1 MANYNLVV
9 DSKFQPFSFER
20 YIQPYQLYAEAYEK
34 RQEAYDKLAEDSSK
48 WGEQLDPSSQAYSMW
63 KSFQDEITQ
72 AADDLSSQGLTI
84 GNRKALSNVRK
95 SYGQKIKA
103 IEEADKRMQAQA
115 ALRQQMQ
122 AKDSSIEYKSGLK
135 IDDFLHGGQGSN
147 ESLSGATMRAETA
160 DMASKLGQSIYSN
173 PSFSKVM
180 GGSYWQIAQANG
192 YSPDVLGYI
201 RSGEWRN
208 LPHGKNASD
217 ADNKLYND
225 IKQVADLYTSQINR
239 TKGYSQD
246 AQARLG
252 EQIFQGLYSGL
263 EKPKYDFQRN
273 MDYMS
278 AAERDA
284 SARGWQGLTLEKA
297 AQDERQREFNLSY
310 QLDLPKAATSGKDKG
325 KGEDILMSN
334 KPVYINALGTS
345 LIDAK
350 DSQGNQKN
358 LENAVKLERPL
369 QNLHRHP
376 NLMKVLANISG
387 VNLKNKNITNSDIW
401 NKLKSDVMPYYD
413 IYYNGNI
420 DNIDSDSEDLI
431 LELRPKTTKVPDY
444 GQSWSGYQEPKNNQK
459 PAKKVIQTSTA
470 KPKPTTTNN
479 TDSSDPNSPLNA
491 FPTN

>member
-1 MANYNLVV
+1 MNLNLVV
-9 DSKFQPFSFER
+9 NSRFKPFS
-20 YIQPYQLYAEAYEK
+20 YQELLAPALMATEAHEK

-48 WGEQLDPSSQAYSMW
+48 WGEQLDPSSQAYGMW

-103 IEEADKRMQAQA
+103 IEEADKRLQAQA

-135 IDDFLHGGQGSN
+135 IDDFLHGRQGSN

-225 IKQVADLYTSQINR
+225 IKQVSDLYQSQINR
-239 TKGYSQD
+239 TQGYSQD

-278 AAERDA
+278 AAERA
-284 SARGWQGLTLEKA
+284 S
-297 AQDERQREFNLSY
+297 
-310 QLDLPKAATSGKDKG
+310 
-325 KGEDILMSN
+325 
-334 KPVYINALGTS
+334 NALGRDNLAQRKTEFDEQMKLQRALYGLDKDYKPVS
-345 LIDAK
+345 TPIKGSKSGDSKSKTEKVDRIKQPVVIATFYQGDVGDRDTDETGIHKTKTAEVAGKYTQIKEENGTYNVSGAFDNTPTIKAYEELNIYEKKQADKQTKGDPNKDA
-350 DSQGNQKN
+350 
-358 LENAVKLERPL
+358 
-369 QNLHRHP
+369 
-376 NLMKVLANISG
+376 
-387 VNLKNKNITNSDIW
+387 
-401 NKLKSDVMPYYD
+401 Y
-413 IYYNGNI
+413 IYYTGRVNGHIHGIAVVPKSTINTNKQEI
-420 DNIDSDSEDLI
+420 DED
-431 LELRPKTTKVPDY
+431 TY
-444 GQSWSGYQEPKNNQK
+444 
-459 PAKKVIQTSTA
+459 
-470 KPKPTTTNN
+470 
-479 TDSSDPNSPLNA
+479 
-491 FPTN
+491 

>member
-1 MANYNLVV
+1 MANLSLVV
-9 DSKFQPFSFER
+9 NSKFQPFSFER
-20 YIQPYQLYAEAYEK
+20 YIQPYQIYGQAYEK

-48 WGEQLDPSSQAYSMW
+48 WGEQLDPSSQAYGMW

-72 AADDLSSQGLTI
+72 AADSLSSQGLTI
-84 GNRKALSNVRK
+84 NNRKALSNVRK
-95 SYGQKIKA
+95 SYGNKIKA

-115 ALRQQMQ
+115 TLRQQMQ

-135 IDDFLHGGQGSN
+135 IDDFLHGKSGNN

-201 RSGEWRN
+201 KSGEWKK
-208 LPHGKNASD
+208 LAHGKNASD

-273 MDYMS
+273 LDYMT
-278 AAERDA
+278 AAEKA
-284 SARGWQGLTLEKA
+284 S
-297 AQDERQREFNLSY
+297 
-310 QLDLPKAATSGKDKG
+310 
-325 KGEDILMSN
+325 
-334 KPVYINALGTS
+334 NALGWANLNQRKEEFRYQQDQDQGTLLPDGSRVKPVGGGRVLKIGKDGKVEIIKAPSDSSTDNS
-345 LIDAK
+345 LSNSVKQQAKVSDTPVVVAFTKNKWRSGKPGDDVKGTAFGMTRSSLVSAWGNYSIDDIAK
-350 DSQGNQKN
+350 RGLLVGKDESLPQEAAAEIQKAIQKN
-358 LENAVKLERPL
+358 NLDTRKYSIVKVKAEEDRAGGNYDYVLMPTDQIPENIKNP
-369 QNLHRHP
+369 QN
-376 NLMKVLANISG
+376 IG
-387 VNLKNKNITNSDIW
+387 F
-401 NKLKSDVMPYYD
+401 YD
-413 IYYNGNI
+413 
-420 DNIDSDSEDLI
+420 
-431 LELRPKTTKVPDY
+431 
-444 GQSWSGYQEPKNNQK
+444 
-459 PAKKVIQTSTA
+459 
-470 KPKPTTTNN
+470 
-479 TDSSDPNSPLNA
+479 
-491 FPTN
+491 

>member
-1 MANYNLVV
+1 MANYDLVV
-9 DSKFQPFSFER
+9 SSNFQPFSFER

-48 WGEQLDPSSQAYSMW
+48 WGEQLDPSSQAYDMW
-63 KSFQDEITQ
+63 KSFQDELDQ
-72 AADDLSSQGLTI
+72 ATTSLQREGLTAK
-84 GNRKALSNVRK
+84 NRPMFSNVRK
-95 SYGQKIKA
+95 SYGNKIKA

-122 AKDSSIEYKSGLK
+122 AKDNSIEYKNDLK
-135 IDDFLHGGQGSN
+135 IADFLHGKSGNN

-201 RSGEWRN
+201 RSGEWQN
-208 LPHGKNASD
+208 LAHGKNASD

-273 MDYMS
+273 LDYMT
-278 AAERDA
+278 AAEKA
-284 SARGWQGLTLEKA
+284 S
-297 AQDERQREFNLSY
+297 
-310 QLDLPKAATSGKDKG
+310 
-325 KGEDILMSN
+325 
-334 KPVYINALGTS
+334 NALGWANLRQRKEEFRHQKEQEKGILLPDGSRVKPIGGGRVLKTDKNGKVEIIKAPS
-345 LIDAK
+345 DSSTDNSFFNSVKKQAKVSDTPVVVAFTNNKWRSGKPGDDVKGTAFGMTRSNLVSTWGNYSIDDIAENGLLVEDLKELPQGAAEEMKNAIKENNLDINKYAIVKMKASNSRAGGNYDYTLIPID
-350 DSQGNQKN
+350 QIPENIKN
-358 LENAVKLERPL
+358 L
-369 QNLHRHP
+369 QNRGL
-376 NLMKVLANISG
+376 
-387 VNLKNKNITNSDIW
+387 
-401 NKLKSDVMPYYD
+401 
-413 IYYNGNI
+413 
-420 DNIDSDSEDLI
+420 
-431 LELRPKTTKVPDY
+431 
-444 GQSWSGYQEPKNNQK
+444 
-459 PAKKVIQTSTA
+459 
-470 KPKPTTTNN
+470 
-479 TDSSDPNSPLNA
+479 
-491 FPTN
+491 

>member
-1 MANYNLVV
+1 MNLNLVV
-9 DSKFQPFSFER
+9 NSKFKPFSFQELL
-20 YIQPYQLYAEAYEK
+20 QPALMATEAHEK
-34 RQEAYDKLAEDSSK
+34 RQEQYDKLMEDSSK
-48 WGEQLDPSSQAYSMW
+48 WGEQLDPSSQAYGMW

-72 AADDLSSQGLTI
+72 AADSLSSQGLTI
-84 GNRKALSNVRK
+84 NNRKALSNVRK
-95 SYGQKIKA
+95 SYGEKIKA

-122 AKDSSIEYKSGLK
+122 AKDNSIEYKNNLN
-135 IDDFLHGGQGSN
+135 IDDFLHGKSGSN
-147 ESLSGATMRAETA
+147 ESLSGTTMRAETA

-201 RSGEWRN
+201 RSGEWAN

-239 TKGYSQD
+239 TQGYSQD

-284 SARGWQGLTLEKA
+284 SARGWESINLEKS
-297 AQDERQREFNLSY
+297 AQAERAREFNLSY
-310 QLDLPKAATSGKDKG
+310 NLDLLKAVSSSGKSG
-325 KGEDILMSN
+325 KGDDVLISN
-334 KPVYINALGTS
+334 KPIYIDASGTS
-345 LIDAK
+345 LIDNEDTEGK
-350 DSQGNQKN
+350 KRVLHNTI
-358 LENAVKLERPL
+358 KLEKP
-369 QNLHRHP
+369 
-376 NLMKVLANISG
+376 LANIHKHPRLQRALANVAG
-387 VNLKNKNITNSDIW
+387 VNLRNYTSNSQLWD
-401 NKLKSDVMPYYD
+401 KLKSDILPYYD
-413 IYYNGNI
+413 VYYNGDV
-420 DNIDSDSEDLI
+420 DNIDEGSSDLI
-431 LELRPKTTKVPDY
+431 LELRPKTTEVPD
-444 GQSWSGYQEPKNNQK
+444 QKSSEDIPSSRVKQRTSRKSVTKVKQPKQ
-459 PAKKVIQTSTA
+459 
-470 KPKPTTTNN
+470 NN
-479 TDSSDPNSPLNA
+479 TVEVVGGL
-491 FPTN
+491 

>member
-1 MANYNLVV
+1 MNLNLV
-9 DSKFQPFSFER
+9 STAKFQPFSFER

-63 KSFQDEITQ
+63 ESFQKELDQ
-72 AADDLSSQGLTI
+72 ATTSLQREGLTAK
-84 GNRKALSNVRK
+84 NRPMFSNVRK
-95 SYGQKIKA
+95 NYSKNIGA
-103 IEEADKRMQAQA
+103 IAEADKRMQAQL

-122 AKDSSIEYKSGLK
+122 AKDNSIEYKSDLN
-135 IDDFLHGGQGSN
+135 IDDFLHGKSGNN

-201 RSGEWRN
+201 RSGEWQK
-208 LPHGKNASD
+208 LAHGKNASD

-284 SARGWQGLTLEKA
+284 SARGWRGLELEKA
-297 AQDERQREFNLSY
+297 AQDERAREFNLTLSTKLKGKSESETQKVERIKTPIAVATY
-310 QLDLPKAATSGKDKG
+310 YTGDEERTKKVAGQYYQIPIEDGTYNINKVFESTPILKTYEQLDKEEKEQADKQIKGDNKDAYRYYVGRLEGHVHGVVVEPKAPVSTGKETIN
-325 KGEDILMSN
+325 EDA
-334 KPVYINALGTS
+334 Y
-345 LIDAK
+345 
-350 DSQGNQKN
+350 
-358 LENAVKLERPL
+358 
-369 QNLHRHP
+369 
-376 NLMKVLANISG
+376 
-387 VNLKNKNITNSDIW
+387 
-401 NKLKSDVMPYYD
+401 
-413 IYYNGNI
+413 
-420 DNIDSDSEDLI
+420 
-431 LELRPKTTKVPDY
+431 
-444 GQSWSGYQEPKNNQK
+444 
-459 PAKKVIQTSTA
+459 
-470 KPKPTTTNN
+470 
-479 TDSSDPNSPLNA
+479 
-491 FPTN
+491 

>member
-1 MANYNLVV
+1 MANLSLVV
-9 DSKFQPFSFER
+9 NSKFQPFSFER
-20 YIQPYQLYAEAYEK
+20 YIQPYQIYGQAYEK

-48 WGEQLDPSSQAYSMW
+48 WGEQLDPSSQAYDMW
-63 KSFQDEITQ
+63 KSFQDELNQ
-72 AADDLSSQGLTI
+72 ATTSLQREGLTAK
-84 GNRKALSNVRK
+84 NRPMFSNVRK
-95 SYGQKIKA
+95 NYSKNIGA
-103 IEEADKRMQAQA
+103 IAEADKRMQAQL

-122 AKDSSIEYKSGLK
+122 AKDNSIEYKNNLN
-135 IDDFLHGGQGSN
+135 IDDFLHGKSGNN

-201 RSGEWRN
+201 RSGEWAN

-284 SARGWQGLTLEKA
+284 SARGWRGLELEKA
-297 AQDERQREFNLSY
+297 SQDERAREFNLTLSTKLKEKSESETQRVDRIKTPIAVATY
-310 QLDLPKAATSGKDKG
+310 YTGDEERTKKVAGQYYQIPIEDGTYNINKVFESTPILKTYEQLDKEEKEQADKQIKGDNKDAYRYYVGRLEGHVHGVVVEPKAPVNTGKEKIN
-325 KGEDILMSN
+325 EDA
-334 KPVYINALGTS
+334 Y
-345 LIDAK
+345 
-350 DSQGNQKN
+350 
-358 LENAVKLERPL
+358 
-369 QNLHRHP
+369 
-376 NLMKVLANISG
+376 
-387 VNLKNKNITNSDIW
+387 
-401 NKLKSDVMPYYD
+401 
-413 IYYNGNI
+413 
-420 DNIDSDSEDLI
+420 
-431 LELRPKTTKVPDY
+431 
-444 GQSWSGYQEPKNNQK
+444 
-459 PAKKVIQTSTA
+459 
-470 KPKPTTTNN
+470 
-479 TDSSDPNSPLNA
+479 
-491 FPTN
+491 

>member
-1 MANYNLVV
+1 MNLNLV
-9 DSKFQPFSFER
+9 STAKFQPFSFER

-63 KSFQDEITQ
+63 ESFQKELDQ
-72 AADDLSSQGLTI
+72 ATTSLQREGLTAK
-84 GNRKALSNVRK
+84 NRPMFSNVRK
-95 SYGQKIKA
+95 NYSKNIGA
-103 IEEADKRMQAQA
+103 IAEADKRMQAQL

-122 AKDSSIEYKSGLK
+122 AKDNSIEYKNNLN
-135 IDDFLHGGQGSN
+135 IDDFLHGKSGNN

-201 RSGEWRN
+201 RSGEWAN
-208 LPHGKNASD
+208 LPHGKNATD

-284 SARGWQGLTLEKA
+284 SARGWRGLELEKA
-297 AQDERQREFNLSY
+297 AQDERAREFNLTLSTKLKGKSESETQKVERIKTPIAVATY
-310 QLDLPKAATSGKDKG
+310 YTSDEERTKKVAGQYYQIPIEDGTYNINKVFESTPILKTYEQLDKEEKEQADKQIKGDNKDAYRYYVGRLEGHVHGVVVEPKAPVNTGKEKIN
-325 KGEDILMSN
+325 EDA
-334 KPVYINALGTS
+334 Y
-345 LIDAK
+345 
-350 DSQGNQKN
+350 
-358 LENAVKLERPL
+358 
-369 QNLHRHP
+369 
-376 NLMKVLANISG
+376 
-387 VNLKNKNITNSDIW
+387 
-401 NKLKSDVMPYYD
+401 
-413 IYYNGNI
+413 
-420 DNIDSDSEDLI
+420 
-431 LELRPKTTKVPDY
+431 
-444 GQSWSGYQEPKNNQK
+444 
-459 PAKKVIQTSTA
+459 
-470 KPKPTTTNN
+470 
-479 TDSSDPNSPLNA
+479 
-491 FPTN
+491 

>member
-1 MANYNLVV
+1 MNLNLV
-9 DSKFQPFSFER
+9 STAKFQPFSFER

-63 KSFQDEITQ
+63 ESFQKELDQ
-72 AADDLSSQGLTI
+72 ATTSLQREGLTAK
-84 GNRKALSNVRK
+84 NRPMFSNVRK
-95 SYGQKIKA
+95 NYSKNIGA
-103 IEEADKRMQAQA
+103 IAEADKRMQAQL

-122 AKDSSIEYKSGLK
+122 AKDNSIEYKNDLN
-135 IDDFLHGGQGSN
+135 IDDFLHGKSGNN
-147 ESLSGATMRAETA
+147 ESLSGTTMRAETA

-201 RSGEWRN
+201 RSGEWKN
-208 LPHGKNASD
+208 LSHGKNASE

-225 IKQVADLYTSQINR
+225 IKQVADLYQSQINR

-284 SARGWQGLTLEKA
+284 SARGWRGLALEKA

-310 QLDLPKAATSGKDKG
+310 QLNLFKAATSGKGKG
-325 KGEDILMSN
+325 KGEDVLMSN

-350 DSQGNQKN
+350 DSQGNQRN

-376 NLMKVLANISG
+376 NLMKALANISG
-387 VNLKNKNITNSDIW
+387 VNLKNKNITNGDIW

-431 LELRPKTTKVPDY
+431 LELRPKTTKIPE
-444 GQSWSGYQEPKNNQK
+444 QEESYSTSTFKTNHNSSK
-459 PAKKVIQTSTA
+459 RVAQTSTA
-470 KPKPTTTNN
+470 KPKPTTPQTTNVGQ
-479 TDSSDPNSPLNA
+479 TDEGL
-491 FPTN
+491 

>member
-1 MANYNLVV
+1 MNLNLVV
-9 DSKFQPFSFER
+9 NSKFKPFSFQELL
-20 YIQPYQLYAEAYEK
+20 QPALMATEAHEK
-34 RQEAYDKLAEDSSK
+34 RQEQYDKLMEDSSK
-48 WGEQLDPSSQAYSMW
+48 WGEQLDPSSQAYDMW

-72 AADDLSSQGLTI
+72 AVDSLSSQGLTI
-84 GNRKALSNVRK
+84 SNRKALSNVRK
-95 SYGQKIKA
+95 SYGNKIKA

-115 ALRQQMQ
+115 TLRQQMY
-122 AKDSSIEYKSGLK
+122 AKDNSIEYKNNLN
-135 IDDFLHGGQGSN
+135 IDDFLHGKSGNN

-201 RSGEWRN
+201 RSGEWQN
-208 LPHGKNASD
+208 LAHGKNASD

-273 MDYMS
+273 LDYMS

-284 SARGWQGLTLEKA
+284 SARGWQGLALEKA

-310 QLDLPKAATSGKDKG
+310 QLDLLKAATSGKGKG
-325 KGEDILMSN
+325 KGEDVLMSN

-369 QNLHRHP
+369 QNLHKHP
-376 NLMKVLANISG
+376 NLFRALANVSG
-387 VNLKNKNITNSDIW
+387 VNARNVKSNSEIW

-420 DNIDSDSEDLI
+420 DNIDSDSEDLV
-431 LELRPKTTKVPDY
+431 LELRPKATKVPE
-444 GQSWSGYQEPKNNQK
+444 QEESYSTSTFRTNHSSSKR
-459 PAKKVIQTSTA
+459 VTQTSTA
-470 KPKPTTTNN
+470 KPKATTPQTTNVGQ
-479 TDSSDPNSPLNA
+479 TDEGL
-491 FPTN
+491 

>member
-1 MANYNLVV
+1 MNLNLV
-9 DSKFQPFSFER
+9 STAKFQPFSFER

-63 KSFQDEITQ
+63 ESFQKELDQ
-72 AADDLSSQGLTI
+72 ATTSLQREGLTAK
-84 GNRKALSNVRK
+84 NRPMFSNVRK
-95 SYGQKIKA
+95 NYSKNIGA
-103 IEEADKRMQAQA
+103 IAEADKRMQAQL

-122 AKDSSIEYKSGLK
+122 AKDNSIEYKNNLN
-135 IDDFLHGGQGSN
+135 IDDFLHGKSGNN

-201 RSGEWRN
+201 RSGEWQN
-208 LPHGKNASD
+208 LAHGKNASD

-273 MDYMS
+273 LDYMS

-284 SARGWQGLTLEKA
+284 SARGWRGLELEKA
-297 AQDERQREFNLSY
+297 SQDERAREFNLSY
-310 QLDLPKAATSGKDKG
+310 NLDLLKTVSSSGKG
-325 KGEDILMSN
+325 KGDNALMSN
-334 KPVYINALGTS
+334 KPIYIDASGTS
-345 LIDAK
+345 LIDNEDTEGK
-350 DSQGNQKN
+350 KRVLHNV
-358 LENAVKLERPL
+358 VKLEKP
-369 QNLHRHP
+369 
-376 NLMKVLANISG
+376 LANIHKHPRLQRALANVAG
-387 VNLKNKNITNSDIW
+387 VNLRNYTSNSQLWD
-401 NKLKSDVMPYYD
+401 KLKSDILPYYN
-413 IYYNGNI
+413 IYYNGNV
-420 DNIDSDSEDLI
+420 DNIDEGSSDLI
-431 LELRPKTTKVPDY
+431 LELRPKTTEVPD
-444 GQSWSGYQEPKNNQK
+444 QESSENRPSSRVEQRTSRKSVTKVKQTKQNN
-459 PAKKVIQTSTA
+459 PVDDFGT
-470 KPKPTTTNN
+470 
-479 TDSSDPNSPLNA
+479 
-491 FPTN
+491 